1 MKERKFFNF
10 DEFYIQFPP
19 MKKSH
24 ALKTKNFGH
33 DEFSD
38 EIVQIATEETLNLI
52 VNDKLKVNILC
63 TPKDIEALCIGYLF
77 CEGIINYQSEFEFA
91 RYNKGNIHIK
101 TNQSVKE
108 FLDLIE
114 SRSFGCKGIGQ
125 LYENLKIHIDSN
137 MIITP
142 DTIFKGQKEM
152 ISDKTIWSV
161 SGGTHMSALIRPNGS
176 LAYFAEDVSRYNT
189 IDKIVGRALLAD
201 EDPKNFFLVTSG
213 RISAASISKIA
224 RAGISIIVSV
234 STVLAHGMDLADR
247 LGISV
252 IGFSREP
259 AMNIYTHKERIR
271 TK

>member
-1 MKERKFFNF
+1 MKERTFFNF

-24 ALKTKNFGH
+24 ALKTKFFGH
-33 DEFSD
+33 DEFTN
-38 EIVQIATEETLNLI
+38 EIVQIATEVTLNLI
-52 VNDKLKVNILC
+52 VNDKLKLNILC
-63 TPKDIEALCIGYLF
+63 TPNDIEALCIGYLF
-77 CEGIINYQSEFEFA
+77 CEGIINYRSEFESA
-91 RYNKGNIHIK
+91 RYTNGDIHIK
-101 TNQSVKE
+101 INQSVKE
-108 FLDLIE
+108 LLDLNQIRS
-114 SRSFGCKGIGQ
+114 SRYVGVEQ
-125 LYENLKIHIDSN
+125 QYEILKIHIDSD
-137 MIITP
+137 MKITP
-142 DTIFKGQKEM
+142 DIIFKGQRAM
-152 ISDKTIWSV
+152 VSDKTIWSV
-161 SGGTHMSALIRPNGS
+161 SGGTHMSALIRSDSS
-176 LAYFAEDVSRYNT
+176 LAYLAEDIGRHNT
-189 IDKIVGRALLAD
+189 IDKVVGKALLAD

-271 TK
+271 MK